1 MFIFE
6 RETDRQTEHEWGR
19 RREGDGES
27 KAVSRLQAVHTEPHM
42 GLELTDCEIMT

>member
-19 RREGDGES
+19 RREGDSES
-27 KAVSRLQAVHTEPHM
+27 KAVSRLQAASTEPDA
-42 GLELTDCEIMT
+42 GLEPTNHEIMT